1 MMSWST
7 GVMSSTDSH
16 HDQQPVIHVGKHEVT
31 YDTDDLMV
39 IRVHGNISV
48 DDARG
53 LALAERKIWANN
65 DAVYLLVIVDKTVS
79 IDSGL
84 LGEVKSLYAGRP
96 PHTSAL
102 VGASFTLQTVGSLLN
117 RALRLIG
124 RPSSLRFFN
133 DEATAR
139 AWIDEE
145 RARRAVP
152 DA

>member
-1 MMSWST
+1 
-7 GVMSSTDSH
+7 MSSTDSH
-16 HDQQPVIHVGKHEVT
+16 PDQQHITYVGKHEVT

-65 DAVYLLVIVDKTVS
+65 VAVYLLVIVDKTVS

-84 LGEVKSLYAGRP
+84 LGEIKSLYAGRP
-96 PHTSAL
+96 PHLSAL
-102 VGASFTLQTVGSLLN
+102 VGASFTLQTVGSVIN
-117 RALRLIG
+117 RALRMLG
-124 RPSSLRFFN
+124 RPSSLRFFK
-133 DEATAR
+133 DEADAR
-139 AWIDEE
+139 AWFDEE
-145 RARRAVP
+145 RARRAAP